1 MTCDSKINLF
11 TYKQIKRRYQIQC
24 VRLFI
29 FYFLEIFT
37 KTKLCVK
44 SELPKMLTTIG
55 PTINNTKGLISSRT
69 LKKEQTIQWSK
80 EKGAKGQ
87 TAIYK
92 HYAEN

>member
-1 MTCDSKINLF
+1 MRTI
-11 TYKQIKRRYQIQC
+11 I
-24 VRLFI
+24 
-29 FYFLEIFT
+29 YFLFFRNIYHT
-37 KTKLCVK
+37 KTKLCVI
-44 SELPKMLTTIG
+44 SDLPKMLTTIG

>member
-1 MTCDSKINLF
+1 MRTI
-11 TYKQIKRRYQIQC
+11 I
-24 VRLFI
+24 
-29 FYFLEIFT
+29 YFLFFRNIYHT

-69 LKKEQTIQWSK
+69 SKKEQTIQWSK